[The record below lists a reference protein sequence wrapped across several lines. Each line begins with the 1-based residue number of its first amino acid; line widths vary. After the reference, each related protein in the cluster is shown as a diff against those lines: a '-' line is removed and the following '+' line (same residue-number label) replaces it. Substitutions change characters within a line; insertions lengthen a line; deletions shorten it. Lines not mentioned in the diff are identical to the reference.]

1 MRRAQRQPR
10 QEDQATAAT
19 DPDGLSGREKIF
31 VAVVALALVPLAFV
45 DVGGPL
51 AAAVL
56 AIAAGII
63 AGIAIAVARRL
74 RRSPDQN
81 DLPGRAQ
88 R

>member
-1 MRRAQRQPR
+1 MLRHQRHPRRENHA
-10 QEDQATAAT
+10 AAAT
-19 DPDGLSGREKIF
+19 HPGTLIGREAVF

-51 AAAVL
+51 AAAIL
-56 AIAAGII
+56 AIVAGIV

-74 RRSPDQN
+74 RPSQGEKVPE
-81 DLPGRAQ
+81 RAQ